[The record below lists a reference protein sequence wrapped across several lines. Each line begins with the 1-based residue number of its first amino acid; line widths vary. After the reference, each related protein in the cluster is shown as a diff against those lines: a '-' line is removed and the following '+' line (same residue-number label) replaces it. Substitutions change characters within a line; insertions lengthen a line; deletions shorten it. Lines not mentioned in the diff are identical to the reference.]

1 MKKITCFLFV
11 LLLSAIYS
19 INASANHSKF
29 INTWV
34 GYAIPLNESD
44 IIGFVTPVIALKNDN
59 TGSYSFLINA
69 NFKIDNKTSIDIKL
83 AGNIPYKWA
92 LDENNILVMH
102 LDKDKFYMNIT
113 DKCFK
118 INTYDDNVEAIFE
131 LYKDG
136 LIKNLNNTKQVI
148 FDGLPEY
155 IEWTNAHVKKSK
167 LYLTDNNGT
176 TSIFT
181 RGKTKNKDKIKQ
193 GK

>member
-83 AGNIPYKWA
+83 AGNIPYKWT

-113 DKCFK
+113 DKCLK
-118 INTYDDNVEAIFE
+118 INTYNNDIETIFN
-131 LYKDG
+131 LYKDE
-136 LIKNLNNTKQVI
+136 LIRNLNITKESLYN
-148 FDGLPEY
+148 GLPEY
-155 IEWTNAHVKKSK
+155 IEWTNANIKKSK
-167 LYLTDNNGT
+167 LYLTDSTGK
-176 TSIFT
+176 TSTFT
-181 RGKTKNKDKIKQ
+181 RGKTKKKNKTQKEN
-193 GK
+193 